1 VTETTFD
8 YIIVGGGSAGSVL
21 ANRLSARSANKVLLL
36 EAGQDTPHGKV
47 PAAVLDSYPG
57 TAYLNPAY
65 TWNQLKVTT
74 EVIPHNRPNEPRPK
88 LRTYEQAR
96 ILGGGSSING
106 QLANRGAPTD
116 YNEWEMRGA
125 SGWSW
130 ESVLPFFKKVE
141 RDMDFDGPWHG
152 NEGRIP
158 VRRIFPDLWPEHA
171 KAAADTFKAAGYR
184 FLIDQNAEFEDGYFP
199 ITISNVY
206 ERRVSAAIGYLDPGT
221 RMRENLTISTD
232 TQVAALVLDGLRCV
246 GVKAIVSG
254 RETEFRGHEIIL
266 SSGAIHSPAHLLRA
280 GIGPAGHLRDLGIE
294 VRAAVPG
301 VGQRLQDHPA
311 VAVAAFIKP
320 HARIIHDYSR
330 RHIYTALRYSSGL
343 PGIPSGDMF
352 TVVTNKTSWHA
363 VGEQIGSFIITV
375 YKTYSETGEV
385 KLASPSWRDE
395 PVVDFNLLSDQRDLE
410 RMMDGVRRFGAMHL
424 TPTMQAVATDPFPAS
439 YSDKVRQ
446 VGLVSKKNKYLTD
459 ALAKLLDGPPAL
471 RSYLIRNLVM
481 EGFTLEGLL
490 RDDEQLEAFVRKAA
504 VGVWHASCTC
514 RMGADDDPM
523 AVTNPAGRVRGVD
536 GLRVTDA
543 SIFPVVPCANTNFP
557 VLMTAEKVADA
568 ILAGG

>member
-1 VTETTFD
+1 MTYD

-21 ANRLSARSANKVLLL
+21 ANRLSARSSNKVLLL

-47 PAAVLDSYPG
+47 PAAILDSYPG
-57 TAYLNPAY
+57 TAYLNPAF

-74 EVIPHNRPNEPRPK
+74 EVIQHNRPEVPK
-88 LRTYEQAR
+88 PPLRTYEQAR
-96 ILGGGSSING
+96 VLGGGSSING

-116 YNEWEMRGA
+116 YDEWHARGA
-125 SGWSW
+125 TGWNW
-130 ESVLPFFKKVE
+130 DNVLPFFKKVE

-171 KAAADTFKAAGYR
+171 KAAAETFKAAGYE
-184 FLIDQNAEFEDGYFP
+184 FLIDQNAEFRDGYFP
-199 ITISNVY
+199 ITISNAY

-232 TQVAALVLDGLRCV
+232 TQVATLLFDGLRCV
-246 GVKAIVSG
+246 GVKAMVKG
-254 RETEFRGHEIIL
+254 RETEFRGREVIL

-280 GIGPAGHLRDLGIE
+280 GIGPAGHLRERGIE
-294 VRAAVPG
+294 VRANVPG

-343 PGIPSGDMF
+343 DGIPPGDMF

-363 VGEQIGSFIITV
+363 VGEQIGSFIVTV
-375 YKTYSETGEV
+375 YKTYSETGQV
-385 KLASPSWRDE
+385 TLASPRWQDE
-395 PVVDFNLLSDQRDLE
+395 PVVDFNLLSDPRDLE

-424 TPTMQAVATDPFPAS
+424 TPTMQAVTTDPFPAS

-446 VGLVSKKNKYLTD
+446 VGLVSRKNKWITNV
-459 ALAKLLDGPPAL
+459 LAKLLDGPPAL

-481 EGFTLEGLL
+481 EDFTLEGLMQ
-490 RDDEQLEAFVRKAA
+490 DDEQLEAFVRKAA

-514 RMGADDDPM
+514 RMGSEDDPM
-523 AVTNPAGRVRGVD
+523 AVTDPAGRVRAVD
-536 GLRVTDA
+536 GLRVVDA

-557 VLMTAEKVADA
+557 VLMTAEKCADA
-568 ILAGG
+568 MLAGA